1 MSMRICRDGGG
12 AGGGGG
18 GSEGERFCQ
27 HWCQVSHGGE
37 NNPSANK
44 RKSSTGGSV
53 SGYNPPSKHH
63 VQRCRPSKQRVGI
76 DSIRG
81 GGWSAPFTLTS
92 AATLREHKS
101 ITDHTLAASQALDD
115 ALQSTLPW

>member
-12 AGGGGG
+12 GGGGG
-18 GSEGERFCQ
+18 GERFCQ

-53 SGYNPPSKHH
+53 SGYKPPPANI
-63 VQRCRPSKQRVGI
+63 PSNDAAPV
-76 DSIRG
+76 S
-81 GGWSAPFTLTS
+81 SAS
-92 AATLREHKS
+92 A
-101 ITDHTLAASQALDD
+101 
-115 ALQSTLPW
+115 STP